1 MVAFPWGVG
10 AATGRDPGCA
20 SRSGKPG
27 ARDAVA
33 SLIISLRRLGAPGP
47 YHQCRD
53 DPGRSGEWSLAGARK
68 GFSLPPILL

>member
-10 AATGRDPGCA
+10 AATGHDPGCA

-27 ARDAVA
+27 ARGASA
-33 SLIISLRRLGAPGP
+33 SLFIYLRRIGVPGP

-53 DPGRSGEWSLAGARK
+53 DPGRSGEWGVTD
-68 GFSLPPILL
+68 